1 MRKITWCDEDFVKVA
16 LSETMPPALSVVILP
31 RKIDLDLGDIFF
43 LHREKFKRFSIINQ
57 SFVSEFH
64 HLRVLDTKEDV
75 NDDDDDIDALF
86 SKKRNRHN
94 RRRSSREMRVLL
106 CIS

>member
-43 LHREKFKRFSIINQ
+43 LHREKFKRFSFINQ
-57 SFVSEFH
+57 SFVQNFH
-64 HLRVLDTKEDV
+64 HLLDTTKDV
-75 NDDDDDIDALF
+75 HDDDDDDVDALF

-94 RRRSSREMRVLL
+94 WRRRSSREMRVLL
-106 CIS
+106 CSS